1 MARAKIS
8 LIGGG
13 QIGGNLAL
21 LAAQKELGDIVIFDI
36 PKAEG
41 MVKGKALDLMQLKPH
56 DGYDANISGTS
67 DWKDLT
73 DSDVFIITAGLP
85 RKPGMDREDLLE
97 INLGIMTDVA
107 ENIKEYSPNAFVIVV
122 SNPLDAMVYAFYK
135 VSQLKK
141 NMVVGMAGALDSA
154 RFRAFI
160 AMEVG
165 CSVQDVTCM
174 VLGGHGDTMVPITR
188 FGTVGGVP
196 IESLINPDRLE
207 EIVNRTRFAGGE
219 IVKLFG
225 NGSAFYAP
233 AQSAIEMAES
243 YLRDK
248 KRIIPCAS
256 LCEGEFGINGYFIG
270 VPSVIGSGGVENILE
285 FSLTEEEKFE
295 LKNTLEAVK
304 KTAKDFINA
313 RKSDRIGILVFAGE
327 SFIQCPLTIDKE
339 VLLALMDDIQVAEQS
354 YDGTAIGMAIAN
366 ATNRLRNSDAKS
378 KVMILLS
385 DGSNNAGELDPLT
398 SADLASNFDI
408 KIYTIGAGTNQDVSF
423 IPGRGY
429 IRNEIDEVTL
439 KSIANRTNGKY
450 FRATNVVGLEDVYK
464 TIDELERTEIEIK
477 EFTRYK
483 ELFGWLLIPA
493 MIIGLGGHTID
504 RTIFRKQ
511 L

>member
-160 AMEVG
+160 AMEVV

-188 FGTVGGVP
+188 VGTVGGVP

-270 VPSVIGSGGVENILE
+270 VPSMIGKNGVEKILE
-285 FSLTEEEKFE
+285 FELRDDEKSA
-295 LKNTLEAVK
+295 LDSTLEAVK
-304 KTAKDFINA
+304 KT
-313 RKSDRIGILVFAGE
+313 
-327 SFIQCPLTIDKE
+327 
-339 VLLALMDDIQVAEQS
+339 VLETKL
-354 YDGTAIGMAIAN
+354 
-366 ATNRLRNSDAKS
+366 
-378 KVMILLS
+378 
-385 DGSNNAGELDPLT
+385 
-398 SADLASNFDI
+398 
-408 KIYTIGAGTNQDVSF
+408 
-423 IPGRGY
+423 
-429 IRNEIDEVTL
+429 
-439 KSIANRTNGKY
+439 
-450 FRATNVVGLEDVYK
+450 
-464 TIDELERTEIEIK
+464 
-477 EFTRYK
+477 
-483 ELFGWLLIPA
+483 
-493 MIIGLGGHTID
+493 
-504 RTIFRKQ
+504 
-511 L
+511 